1 MHLRSLP
8 KSLVAAELCWRMQM
22 SLMDNRQ
29 GVLANAQRK
38 ADMSMMCML
47 KGRERSRAQWEAL
60 FAACGF
66 KPLHV
71 KGTRTPFYIIT
82 AEPV

>member
-1 MHLRSLP
+1 
-8 KSLVAAELCWRMQM
+8 M
-22 SLMDNRQ
+22 SLMDDRQ

-38 ADMSMMCML
+38 ADLSMMCVL

-66 KPLHV
+66 KLLRV